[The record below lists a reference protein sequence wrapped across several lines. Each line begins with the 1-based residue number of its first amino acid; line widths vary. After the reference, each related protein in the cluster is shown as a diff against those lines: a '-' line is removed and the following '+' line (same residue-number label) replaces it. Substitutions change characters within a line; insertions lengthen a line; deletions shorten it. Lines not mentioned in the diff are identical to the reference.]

1 MTLIGAPVR
10 RVEDGR
16 LLRGQGRYVADL
28 TLPRTLHVAFLRS
41 PYAHARIVSIDSLRA
56 RELPDVSACVTG
68 DELAPHAR
76 PLRSESRMTGYRAT
90 EFPPLARGKVRFAGE
105 AVAAVLAE
113 SRYVAEDAVEV
124 IQVRYDTLPVVATP
138 VVLTASADET
148 AVKDAVRAANL
159 DPPADVHASADYRR
173 HLTEVLTRRALT
185 RAIRGARV

>member
-1 MTLIGAPVR
+1 MNGDMRDAAGAR
-10 RVEDGR
+10 
-16 LLRGQGRYVADL
+16 
-28 TLPRTLHVAFLRS
+28 
-41 PYAHARIVSIDSLRA
+41 RA

-105 AVAAVLAE
+105 AVVAVLAE

-138 VVLTASADET
+138 EA
-148 AVKDAVRAANL
+148 
-159 DPPADVHASADYRR
+159 
-173 HLTEVLTRRALT
+173 
-185 RAIRGARV
+185 